1 MSAATV
7 AFIGALVHDHPVLR
21 PILQE
26 HLDDLSGQV
35 LPHLLIADVERWAE
49 REALAGRS
57 GPGSDLGAVLAAT
70 ERGFAL
76 EGASDVGELI
86 SVSFLEHLPRPGEPG
101 SELRR
106 LIGPRSAAQL
116 SAIG

>member
-1 MSAATV
+1 MNNDITAGY
-7 AFIGALVHDHPVLR
+7 I
-21 PILQE
+21 
-26 HLDDLSGQV
+26 
-35 LPHLLIADVERWAE
+35 IADVERWAE
-49 REALAGRS
+49 RGALAGRS